1 MKLPLAPVAAGAL
14 GGAVALGALAMPT
27 PMLEGLVMSSGLP
40 AVLAAAEPPLGFTAH
55 LLAALAVGGF
65 VGLSG
70 WFGLSTLLG
79 ARTMAMGTT
88 ARAHDRV
95 AAPVIRRADAHPDAP
110 PRPPLLATR
119 DLGAPFLDPRPVA
132 ADLEPLEIEEP
143 APLIVVTVE
152 QDLPKDL
159 DQPLSAYDP
168 AAVPDVPMPAPE
180 ALPSLQRAQRP
191 AVFDETERFEVF
203 ELTPPVRPRPSLVVE
218 STPEPAQ
225 TPAPHEE
232 AIARPETDAT
242 IHALL
247 ERLERGVVRKGIA
260 AAAEAVPVE
269 PVPAP
274 LPISGPWPLVERRAK
289 PRGLEDTLV
298 TLRNLA
304 QRA

>member
-1 MKLPLAPVAAGAL
+1 MKLPGAPLVGGVL
-14 GGAVALGALAMPT
+14 GGAVALVALAVPT
-27 PMLEGLVMSSGLP
+27 ATLESMVMASGLP
-40 AVLAAAEPPLGFTAH
+40 AIFAAAEPPLGFTAH
-55 LLAALAVGGF
+55 LLVALAAGGA
-65 VGLSG
+65 VGLAA
-70 WFGLSTLLG
+70 WFGLASWLD
-79 ARTMAMGTT
+79 ARRPQDETF
-88 ARAHDRV
+88 ARRAV
-95 AAPVIRRADAHPDAP
+95 APVIRRADAHPDAP

-132 ADLEPLEIEEP
+132 ADPEPLEIEEP

-191 AVFDETERFEVF
+191 AVFDESERFEVF
-203 ELTPPVRPRPSLVVE
+203 ELTPPVRPTPSLVVDA
-218 STPEPAQ
+218 EPA
-225 TPAPHEE
+225 PAPREE
-232 AIARPETDAT
+232 AITRPETDAT

-247 ERLERGVVRKGIA
+247 ERLERGVVRKATA
-260 AAAEAVPVE
+260 ATTEAMPEVTPT
-269 PVPAP
+269 PMPISVPAP
-274 LPISGPWPLVERRAK
+274 RVERRAR

>member
-1 MKLPLAPVAAGAL
+1 MKLPLAPAMAGAL
-14 GGAVALGALAMPT
+14 GGLVALGALAVPT
-27 PMLEGLVMSSGLP
+27 PVLEGLVMGSGLP
-40 AVLAAAEPPLGFTAH
+40 AILAAAEPPLGFTAH
-55 LLAALAVGGF
+55 LLAALAAGGLT
-65 VGLSG
+65 GLSG

-79 ARTMAMGTT
+79 ARTVTVGEAV
-88 ARAHDRV
+88 RAGRT
-95 AAPVIRRADAHPDAP
+95 AAPAIRRADAHPDAP

-132 ADLEPLEIEEP
+132 ADLEPLDIEEP
-143 APLIVVTVE
+143 APLIVVQVE
-152 QDLPKDL
+152 QALPKDL

-180 ALPSLQRAQRP
+180 ALPSLQRAARP
-191 AVFDETERFEVF
+191 AVFDATERFETF
-203 ELTPPVRPRPSLVVE
+203 ELTPPVRPPKPSLVVE
-218 STPEPAQ
+218 DA
-225 TPAPHEE
+225 PAPAPAPREE

-247 ERLERGVVRKGIA
+247 ERLERGVIRKGIA
-260 AAAEAVPVE
+260 AASE
-269 PVPAP
+269 PAPEPGPAP
-274 LPISGPWPLVERRAK
+274 LPISGTWPQVDRRAK